1 MIPVKTWELVSVTV
15 ETVDPKLIFVRVRCR
30 LEWTWQRPMKQ
41 AKEFVW
47 SDWKPATVMLWHEGI
62 GQPVAWPNRHVLK
75 VRIANDGQV
84 TRYRPVQGAFRFA
97 EPFHHEFHR
106 VRLLRNSQSQ
116 FE

>member
-1 MIPVKTWELVSVTV
+1 
-15 ETVDPKLIFVRVRCR
+15 
-30 LEWTWQRPMKQ
+30 MKR

-84 TRYRPVQGAFRFA
+84 
-97 EPFHHEFHR
+97 
-106 VRLLRNSQSQ
+106 
-116 FE
+116 